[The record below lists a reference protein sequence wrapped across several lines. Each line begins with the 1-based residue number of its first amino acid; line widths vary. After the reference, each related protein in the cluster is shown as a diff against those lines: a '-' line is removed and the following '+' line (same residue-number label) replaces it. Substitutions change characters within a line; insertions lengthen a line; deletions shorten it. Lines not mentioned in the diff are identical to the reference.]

1 MAKVLVLFHSQ
12 ECGNTAAMAE
22 AVADGARAAG
32 AEVTL
37 VNTNERRMD
46 IEGYRAADAV
56 AFGTPDYYSYLAG
69 GLKMFLD
76 DWHIAKQADETG
88 LTGKPFGLFY
98 SHGGGGKVREP
109 LERLFGTGIGT
120 KVGKTIES
128 KGKPTAAVVTAC
140 KELGKQIAQAVGK

>member
-1 MAKVLVLFHSQ
+1 MATVLVLFHSQ

-32 AEVTL
+32 AEVKL
-37 VNTNERRMD
+37 FNTNEGRMD
-46 IEGYRAADAV
+46 VEAYRAAAAV

-76 DWHIAKQADETG
+76 DWHIAKQADETR

-109 LERLFGTGIGT
+109 LERRFGTGIGT
-120 KVGKTIES
+120 NVGTTIES
-128 KGKPTAAVVTAC
+128 RGKPTAAVVKAC
-140 KELGKQIAQAVGK
+140 KELGKQVAEAVAK